1 MKKLIIITLMLF
13 CLVGCTKKEEVTEEK
28 KPITQEA
35 NIVYNA
41 IVSIQDKFNNP
52 QSIIVKNVYICNI
65 YNDVDETK
73 IEYSFGK
80 VDLSAQNKMGGYTN
94 ETFYVNLNS
103 VEISKTD
110 TKYKSVY
117 NYKYCEN
124 YKYSLTQQEIKI
136 MTEALQE
143 NY

>member
-1 MKKLIIITLMLF
+1 MRKIIIVMLMLL
-13 CLVGCTKKEEVTEEK
+13 CLVGCSKKENITEEK
-28 KPITQEA
+28 QISQEA
-35 NIVYNA
+35 NIIYNA

-65 YNDVDETK
+65 YNDIDKSK
-73 IEYSFGK
+73 IEYSFSK

-94 ETFYVNLNS
+94 ETFYVNLDNMS
-103 VEISKTD
+103 ISKTD
-110 TKYKSVY
+110 IKYKSTY
-117 NYKYCEN
+117 NFKYCEQN
-124 YKYSLTQQEIKI
+124 KYSLTQQEIKS

>member
-1 MKKLIIITLMLF
+1 MKKLIIVFLISF
-13 CLVGCTKKEEVTEEK
+13 CLIGCGKKEEVTENNY
-28 KPITQEA
+28 ISQEA
-35 NIVYNA
+35 NIIYNA

-65 YNDVDETK
+65 FNDVDKSK
-73 IEYSFGK
+73 IEYSFSK

-94 ETFYVNLNS
+94 ETFYINLDTMT
-103 VEISKTD
+103 IGKTD
-110 TKYKSVY
+110 TKYKSLY
-117 NYKYCEN
+117 NYKYCEQN
-124 YKYSLTQQEIKI
+124 KYSLTGQEIKS

>member
-1 MKKLIIITLMLF
+1 MKKAIFVMLMLL
-13 CLVGCTKKEEVTEEK
+13 CLVGCSKKEKITEENTISQK
-28 KPITQEA
+28 A
-35 NIVYNA
+35 NIIYNA

-65 YNDVDETK
+65 YNDVDKSK
-73 IEYSFGK
+73 IEYSFSK

-94 ETFYVNLNS
+94 ETFYVNLDNMS
-103 VEISKTD
+103 ISKTD
-110 TKYKSVY
+110 IKYKSTY
-117 NYKYCEN
+117 NFKYCEQN
-124 YKYSLTQQEIKI
+124 KYSLTQQEIKS

>member
-1 MKKLIIITLMLF
+1 MRKIIIVMLMLL
-13 CLVGCTKKEEVTEEK
+13 CLVGCSKKENITEENT
-28 KPITQEA
+28 ISQEA
-35 NIVYNA
+35 NIIYNA

-65 YNDVDETK
+65 YNDVDKSK
-73 IEYSFGK
+73 IEYSFSK

-94 ETFYVNLNS
+94 ETFYVNPDNMS
-103 VEISKTD
+103 ISKTD
-110 TKYKSVY
+110 IKYKSTY
-117 NYKYCEN
+117 NFKYCEQN
-124 YKYSLTQQEIKI
+124 KYSLTGQEIKS

>member
-1 MKKLIIITLMLF
+1 MKKAIFVMLMLLY
-13 CLVGCTKKEEVTEEK
+13 LVGCSKKEKITEENT
-28 KPITQEA
+28 ISQEA
-35 NIVYNA
+35 NIIYNA

-65 YNDVDETK
+65 YNDVDKSK
-73 IEYSFGK
+73 IEYSFSK

-94 ETFYVNLNS
+94 ETFYVNLDNMS
-103 VEISKTD
+103 ISKTD
-110 TKYKSVY
+110 IKYKSTY
-117 NYKYCEN
+117 NFKYCEQN
-124 YKYSLTQQEIKI
+124 KYSLTQQEIKS